1 MGDTMSRNLTA
12 NEQAS
17 FDARVKAAYEMGG
30 LLRATVNVADNIVGS
45 THRFHKMGKGLATRR
60 IDQTDVIPM
69 NITHGNAT
77 ATLDDWN
84 AAEYTGIF
92 NQQKV
97 PYKEQD
103 RLATIIANA
112 IGRRE
117 DQLIIDALDAAAST
131 LVIDTNVGGAATGLN
146 TAKCRRSRRL
156 LNDQGV
162 PKGKGDRTM
171 LVSSEGLEQLLGD
184 ADANTF
190 DKNVIKALYDGDIQH
205 WVGFDFIEVESRAEG
220 GLPRAALLRNCFA
233 YHKEAIGLAVGIN
246 MRTEVNYIPHKTSYL
261 ANGIFSA
268 GSIAI
273 DALGIVDITTTEV

>member
-1 MGDTMSRNLTA
+1 MSRNLTT

-17 FDARVKAAYEMGG
+17 FDARVKAAYEGTGM
-30 LLRATVNVADNIVGS
+30 LRSTVEVADNVVGA
-45 THRFHKMGKGLATRR
+45 THRFHKIGKGLATRR

-69 NITHGNAT
+69 NIIHGNAT
-77 ATLDDWN
+77 ATLEDWN

-103 RLATIIANA
+103 KLATIIANA

-117 DQLIIDALDAAAST
+117 DQLILDALDAAATT
-131 LVIDTNVGGAATGLN
+131 LVVDTDVGGADTGLN
-146 TAKCRRSRRL
+146 TAKMRRARRL
-156 LNDQGV
+156 LNEQGV

-171 LVSSEGLEQLLGD
+171 VVSSEGMEQLLGD
-184 ADANTF
+184 SDATTI
-190 DKNVIKALYDGDIQH
+190 DKNVIKALYDGEISH
-205 WVGFDFIEVESRAEG
+205 WLGFEIIEMEERDEG
-220 GLPRAALLRNCFA
+220 GLAVAANVRTNFA
-233 YHKEAIGLAVGIN
+233 YHRAAIGLAVGIN

-268 GSIAI
+268 GAVAI
-273 DALGIVDITTTEV
+273 DALGIVEVETTEA

>member
-1 MGDTMSRNLTA
+1 MSRNLTA

-30 LLRATVNVADNIVGS
+30 LLRSTVEIADNVVGS
-45 THRFHKMGKGLATRR
+45 THRFHKMGKGLATKR

-77 ATLDDWN
+77 ATLEDWN

-103 RLATIIANA
+103 KLAMIIANA

-117 DQLIIDALDAAAST
+117 DQLILDALDAAATT
-131 LVIDTNVGGAATGLN
+131 LTVDNDVGGTDTGLN
-146 TAKCRRSRRL
+146 TAKCRRARRL
-156 LNDQGV
+156 LNEQGV
-162 PKGKGDRTM
+162 PKTKGERCFV
-171 LVSSEGLEQLLGD
+171 VSSEGMEQLLGD
-184 ADANTF
+184 SDANTV

-205 WVGFDFIEVESRAEG
+205 WVGFEFIEMEDRDEG
-220 GLPRAALLRNCFA
+220 GLPKDGSNDRTNFA
-233 YHKEAIGLAVGIN
+233 YHKASAGLAVGIN
-246 MRTEVNYIPHKTSYL
+246 MRTEVNYIPVKTSFL

-268 GSIAI
+268 GSVAI
-273 DALGIVDITTTEV
+273 DALGIVEITTRETA